1 MHKHNEQ
8 LPIIFCPAE
17 GESGV
22 GFLLRVASANGIN
35 LHRLRQL
42 VGMTETETF
51 TAKYADVLFALVGLA
66 SPNQDNIL
74 PQAIR
79 GGGVTC
85 YGHRFR
91 VRTMLRLRRPQIC
104 TACIREAPV
113 CAAQWDLSVSVVCLK
128 HRCFLRDCCPT
139 CQTQI
144 RWNRPSVEWGHC
156 KHLLADIA
164 HQDDIPKALLDAQKI
179 TENLLKNQSAD
190 FASLGLSSNAL
201 TLDAWGSFLWAL
213 GLIETPHSVPRR
225 TVITKAPSSLDART
239 IVLRAVTRIWSCMEN
254 GRSLSDLAP
263 EVAEAPLI
271 GTILDPA
278 RGHDRSVFLNWY
290 ESIYGERQATALVR
304 RHRALSQMSLF

>member
-85 YGHRFR
+85 
-91 VRTMLRLRRPQIC
+91 
-104 TACIREAPV
+104 
-113 CAAQWDLSVSVVCLK
+113 
-128 HRCFLRDCCPT
+128 
-139 CQTQI
+139 
-144 RWNRPSVEWGHC
+144 
-156 KHLLADIA
+156 
-164 HQDDIPKALLDAQKI
+164 
-179 TENLLKNQSAD
+179 
-190 FASLGLSSNAL
+190 
-201 TLDAWGSFLWAL
+201 
-213 GLIETPHSVPRR
+213 
-225 TVITKAPSSLDART
+225 
-239 IVLRAVTRIWSCMEN
+239 
-254 GRSLSDLAP
+254 
-263 EVAEAPLI
+263 
-271 GTILDPA
+271 
-278 RGHDRSVFLNWY
+278 
-290 ESIYGERQATALVR
+290 
-304 RHRALSQMSLF
+304 